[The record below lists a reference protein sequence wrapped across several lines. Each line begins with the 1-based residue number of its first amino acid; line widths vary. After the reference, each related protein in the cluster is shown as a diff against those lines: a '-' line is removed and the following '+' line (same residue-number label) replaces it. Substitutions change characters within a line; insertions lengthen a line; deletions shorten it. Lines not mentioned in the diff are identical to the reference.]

1 MTAPLTRAEKTR
13 RTRRRML
20 DAAARLFV
28 ERGWTGA
35 TVEDIARAAEV
46 GVQTVYFTFGTKRA
60 LLGEVLDTAIAGDAD
75 PAATLDRPWA
85 REVVAEPDPAAQ
97 LARQAAGAR
106 RVLER
111 AAPVLEVVRTA
122 ATAEPELAALWRTNL
137 EQRHTVQLHF
147 AHALTAKATETAL
160 PAETAKTGEPI
171 GTGKPIGTGTPDE
184 PGGPLRDGHD
194 ARSAADI
201 MFTVLGP
208 ETYGLLV
215 TTQGWSPDRWERWAA
230 DLLTRQ
236 LLP

>member
-147 AHALTAKATETAL
+147 AHALTAKAAETAL
-160 PAETAKTGEPI
+160 TAETAKTAE
-171 GTGKPIGTGTPDE
+171 TGKPSETGAPDE

>member
-85 REVVAEPDPAAQ
+85 REVVADPDPAAQ

-147 AHALTAKATETAL
+147 AHALTAKAAETAL
-160 PAETAKTGEPI
+160 TAETAKTAE
-171 GTGKPIGTGTPDE
+171 TGKPSEAGAPDE

>member
-20 DAAARLFV
+20 AAAARLFV

-60 LLGEVLDTAIAGDAD
+60 LLGEVLDIAIAGDAD

-85 REVVAEPDPAAQ
+85 REVIADPDPAGQ
-97 LARQAAGAR
+97 LARQTAGAR

-111 AAPVLEVVRTA
+111 AAPVLEVVRAA
-122 ATAEPELAALWRTNL
+122 ATTDTELAALWRTNL

-147 AHALTAKATETAL
+147 ARALTG
-160 PAETAKTGEPI
+160 KTGA
-171 GTGKPIGTGTPDE
+171 
-184 PGGPLRDGHD
+184 PLRDGHD
-194 ARSAADI
+194 VRSAADI
-201 MFTVLGP
+201 MFTLLGP

-215 TTQGWSPDRWERWAA
+215 TTQGWSPDRWERWAT
-230 DLLTRQ
+230 DLLSRQ

>member
-147 AHALTAKATETAL
+147 AHALTAKAAETTL
-160 PAETAKTGEPI
+160 TAETAKTAE
-171 GTGKPIGTGTPDE
+171 TGKPSETGAPDE